1 MKVGDTYTTTILVT
15 QSLLAKQVGS
25 GDLEVFST
33 PSMIALMENA
43 SMLLAQKYLPNEQ
56 TTVGSYVSVKHIKP
70 TLAATKVSAQA
81 TLKQVEGNKLTYTL
95 KAWDEQGDIGIG
107 EHVRYIVNIK
117 SFIQSIK

>member
-1 MKVGDTYTTTILVT
+1 MKVGDTHTTTILVT

-70 TLAATKVSAQA
+70 TLSGTKVSAQA

-95 KAWDEQGDIGIG
+95 KAWDEQGDIGIV
-107 EHVRYIVNIK
+107 EHVRYIVNI
-117 SFIQSIK
+117 